1 MSSTRR
7 FLLPSI
13 LGLLLVLVVPAVAVP
28 PPGPVCTA
36 CAPAYEES
44 AAADGVDIR
53 VAESAAVVRVHE
65 NGSATWTVG
74 LALAGPDAKRVGENE
89 SLHERIARDATGK
102 RFAGTGQR
110 SFAGPADM
118 PDFGD
123 GGEPAVY
130 YSYRVDGFAEQGVG
144 GTLVTT
150 HFRDDLSVANYQSL
164 GVDRL
169 TVSAP
174 GMEVTRA
181 PSSADVVSG
190 LSGSAFTLTSVDEA
204 IVTFYP
210 RQASNP
216 VELLWA
222 NLLAELSVAAVLLP
236 VLKITVGVL
245 LLPAFVVHA
254 AVVGALLGV
263 VARVGVP
270 DASAS
275 SRRTTVGLLAATAVV
290 VAGQPLYADAI
301 GLPVLGGDP
310 NPVLPACAL
319 GVAVVAAGVA
329 RPALADRPLLRG
341 RAPVSLDRGGSLAVK
356 GSLAAVVAGGVIGT
370 ALPGETAWSVVGL
383 TLMTVGPM
391 FALVPAAY
399 AAVDGRALHG
409 VAAASVGYFVGGFAS
424 PVLYTAPQGVIFPGF
439 FFAPVV
445 TGTVLAVGWPLL
457 LAGWTLTGGDRLES
471 VIGGR

>member
-7 FLLPSI
+7 LLLPAI
-13 LGLLLVLVVPAVAVP
+13 LVLLLVLVVPAVAAP

-44 AAADGVDIR
+44 AAVEGVDIH

-74 LALAGPDAKRVGENE
+74 LALAGPDAERVGENE
-89 SLHERIARDATGK
+89 SLHERIARDATRG

-118 PDFGD
+118 PELGD
-123 GGEPAVY
+123 GGVPAVY
-130 YSYRVDGFAEQGVG
+130 YSYRVDTFAEQGVG

-150 HFRDDLSVANYQSL
+150 HFREDLSVANYQSL

-181 PSSADVVSG
+181 PPSADVVSG

-210 RQASNP
+210 RQPSGP

-254 AVVGALLGV
+254 AVAGTLLGV
-263 VARVGVP
+263 VARVKVP

-275 SRRTTVGLLAATAVV
+275 SRRATAGLLAATAAV
-290 VAGQPLYADAI
+290 VAGQPLYADAV
-301 GLPVLGGDP
+301 GLPVIGDP
-310 NPVLPACAL
+310 TPVLPACAL

-341 RAPVSLDRGGSLAVK
+341 RAPVSLGPGGSLAVK
-356 GSLAAVVAGGVIGT
+356 GSLVAVVAGGVIGT

-383 TLMTVGPM
+383 TLMAVGPT
-391 FALVPAAY
+391 FALVPAAS

-439 FFAPVV
+439 FFAPVI

-457 LAGWTLTGGDRLES
+457 LAGWALVSADRLGS
-471 VIGGR
+471 VTGER